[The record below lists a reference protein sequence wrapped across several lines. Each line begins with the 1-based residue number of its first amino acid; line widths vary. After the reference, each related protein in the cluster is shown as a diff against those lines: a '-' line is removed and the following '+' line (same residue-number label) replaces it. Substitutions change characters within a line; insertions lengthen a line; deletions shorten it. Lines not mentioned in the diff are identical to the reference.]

1 MTKAVNTRI
10 TTRTDTQAGAKGP
23 VDKALEVLD
32 ALVRPHGPHRL
43 ADLAAYTG
51 LPKPTVHR
59 LLGTLGDNGYA
70 VALPGG
76 RYRAGPRL
84 LGLAATA
91 LADSPELR
99 LARPVLAD
107 LRLRTGHV
115 AHYSVR
121 DADTAVHL
129 AQSEAADTYRLA
141 VRAGGTVPLH
151 CSAVGRAMLSA
162 LPEEEAAEILGT
174 AALPAGTPHTVTDP
188 EAVLAALASV
198 RAQGYA
204 LDDECT
210 EPDVRAVAAPVLGAD
225 GRPVGAVGIIGP
237 TFTLDAESVALFG
250 PMVRAAAGVIS
261 SSSGGSSLLGLVR
274 E

>member
-10 TTRTDTQAGAKGP
+10 NTRTDTQAGAKGP

-32 ALVRPHGPHRL
+32 ALVRPEGPHRL

-59 LLGTLGDNGYA
+59 LLGTLADNGYA

-129 AQSEAADTYRLA
+129 AQSDAADTYRLA
-141 VRAGGTVPLH
+141 VRAGGTLPLH

-162 LPEEEAAEILGT
+162 LPGEEAAEILGT
-174 AALPAGTPHTVTDP
+174 ATLPARTPRTVTDP

-210 EPDVRAVAAPVLGAD
+210 EPDVRGVAAPVLGAD

-237 TFTLDAESVALFG
+237 TFTLDADSVALFG
-250 PMVRAAAGVIS
+250 PMVRAAAALIS

-274 E
+274 A